1 MHVASTTKST
11 SRIGGRSRA
20 TVRHDARSARATR
33 TRTAIADAMLA
44 LIREGV
50 TTPTATDIA
59 RRAGTGV
66 RTVFAHFGHMEDLY
80 AEIIRRIEPQVAG
93 LILPVDARLDLADRV
108 QAMVAQRFAINELT
122 APIRRAM
129 RVSDH
134 ARLSPAIRDASRRL
148 EYVLSRHASET
159 FAAELHNQPDR
170 YGVLERIAVHTSFEV
185 WDHFV
190 RIQRLPIAR
199 ARRHIVVTVLR
210 EFSDRLA

>member
-11 SRIGGRSRA
+11 SKIGGQSPA
-20 TVRHDARSARATR
+20 TARHDARSARATR
-33 TRTAIADAMLA
+33 TRKAIADAMLS
-44 LIREGV
+44 LIGEGV

-59 RRAGTGV
+59 RRTGTGV

-93 LILPVDARLDLADRV
+93 LISPLDARLDLVDRV
-108 QAMVAQRFAINELT
+108 HAVVDQRFAINALI

-129 RVSDH
+129 RVNEY
-134 ARLSPAIRDASRRL
+134 ARSSPAIRDASRRL

-190 RIQRLPIAR
+190 RVQRLPIAR
-199 ARRHIVVTVLR
+199 ARRHIVITVLR